1 MKEGTMKK
9 IKKRSND
16 KNQIH
21 IQNNVI
27 KKISKTYCRVL
38 CYYFILKKQ
47 ITNKTILNL
56 EDGYNYGSRI

>member
-38 CYYFILKKQ
+38 CYYFILKKANHKQ
-47 ITNKTILNL
+47 DNSK
-56 EDGYNYGSRI
+56 SRRRI